1 MFNITN
7 LKLYLNTSQT
17 ETFQQKQIKSTDKN
31 VNPTL
36 DGGGNT
42 MLPKDICL
50 PKHG

>member
-36 DGGGNT
+36 DGGGEYYAPQRYLST
-42 MLPKDICL
+42 
-50 PKHG
+50 

>member
-36 DGGGNT
+36 DWGVRVVDIG
-42 MLPKDICL
+42 LPR
-50 PKHG
+50 HGCF

>member
-31 VNPTL
+31 VNPTF
-36 DGGGNT
+36 DRGGN
-42 MLPKDICL
+42 
-50 PKHG
+50 